1 MGLLD
6 RFRRRGTPA
15 TSAELDALVIRQLV
29 GAGADLTKPRHV
41 IHFLY
46 FDDEASARAADDQI
60 GAAGYETTV
69 RPPGEVIEQWSVRA
83 ETHRVV
89 TSSTVEVFRTWFERV
104 ASEHGGEYDGWEAA
118 AEP

>member
-1 MGLLD
+1 MGFLD
-6 RFRRRGTPA
+6 RFRRRGAPA

-29 GAGADLTKPRHV
+29 GAGADLTKARHV

-46 FDDEASARAADDQI
+46 FDDEARARAAGEQI
-60 GAAGYETTV
+60 GEAGYETTV
-69 RPPGEVIEQWSVRA
+69 RPPVEGIEQWSVRA

-89 TSSTVEVFRTWFERV
+89 SSVTVEAFRTWFERV